1 MLSYRIEGY
10 GDIINSVL
18 TDGFS
23 SMSFATS
30 EHFNHGFGGANNIG
44 KYQIN

>member
-30 EHFNHGFGGANNIG
+30 EHFNHGFRGPNKTG
-44 KYQIN
+44 KLQIW